1 MSVKRELVLVAD
13 DDEDIVR
20 FVEVNLRL
28 EGFDVV
34 TVNDGEQALQGAY
47 DLMPDLMLLDVMMPK
62 VDGFEVCQRLRAD
75 PRTKNMSVIMLT
87 AKSLSADKV
96 VGLTAGADDY
106 MIKPFDPVELVAR
119 VKSALRRSREMR
131 AINPLT
137 QLPGNVQIQ
146 EEVAERVANG
156 APFALMYIDLNDFKA
171 YNDFYGFARGDE
183 VIKLLAK
190 CAGSAVQEMAGS
202 DGFLGHIGGDDF
214 VALVDPEKAEIAAQK
229 VIECWDDSIPA
240 LYDDGDAKRG
250 YIEVMDRRK
259 EMHRFPLT
267 SVSVGIATNSQR
279 PIRSHWEASE
289 IATEMKTFA
298 KNQGKSAY
306 AIDRRTE
313 SYHQPRSLS
322 GTPTS
327 ADNEA

>member
-1 MSVKRELVLVAD
+1 MTVKREVILVAD

-28 EGFDVV
+28 EGFEVS
-34 TVNDGEQALQGAY
+34 TASDGEQALKGAY
-47 DLMPDLMLLDVMMPK
+47 ELLPDLILLDIMMPNL
-62 VDGFEVCQRLRAD
+62 DGFEVCQRLRSD

-146 EEVAERVANG
+146 EEVAARVASRE
-156 APFALMYIDLNDFKA
+156 PFALMYIDLNDFKA
-171 YNDFYGFARGDE
+171 FNDFYGFARGDE
-183 VIKLLAK
+183 VIKLLAR
-190 CAGSAVQEMAGS
+190 CAGTAVQKAVGS
-202 DGFLGHIGGDDF
+202 EAFLGHIGGDDF
-214 VALVDPEKAEIAAQK
+214 VAILDPEKAEEAADY
-229 VIECWDDSIPA
+229 VIECWDDEIPR
-240 LYDDGDAKRG
+240 LYDDTDVRRG
-250 YIEVMDRRK
+250 YIEVPDRRK
-259 EMHRFPLT
+259 ELHHFPIT
-267 SVSVGIATNSQR
+267 TVSIGIATNTQR

-298 KNQGKSAY
+298 KNQGRSAF

-313 SYHQPRSLS
+313 NF
-322 GTPTS
+322 TPPS
-327 ADNEA
+327 PV

>member
-1 MSVKRELVLVAD
+1 MSVKRELILVAD

-28 EGFDVV
+28 EGFEVA
-34 TVNDGEQALQGAY
+34 TATDGEQALQAAY
-47 DLMPDLMLLDVMMPK
+47 DLMPDLMLLDVMMPRL
-62 VDGFEVCQRLRAD
+62 DGFEVCQRLRSD

-146 EEVAERVANG
+146 EEVAGRVATG
-156 APFALMYIDLNDFKA
+156 RPFALMYVDLNDFKA
-171 YNDFYGFARGDE
+171 FNDFYGFARGDE
-183 VIKLLAK
+183 VIKLLAR
-190 CAGSAVQEMAGS
+190 CAGTAVHEAVGS
-202 DGFLGHIGGDDF
+202 EGFLGHIGGDDF
-214 VALVDPEKAEIAAQK
+214 VAIVDPNKAEVTAKAI
-229 VIECWDDSIPA
+229 IDCWDAEIGK
-240 LYDDGDAKRG
+240 LYDDEDAGRG
-250 YIEVMDRRK
+250 YIEVADRRK

-267 SVSVGIATNSQR
+267 TVSIGIATNVHR

-298 KNQGKSAY
+298 KSHGESAY
-306 AIDRRTE
+306 AMDRRTAPE
-313 SYHQPRSLS
+313 QV
-322 GTPTS
+322 
-327 ADNEA
+327 

>member
-1 MSVKRELVLVAD
+1 MKREVILVAD
-13 DDEDIVR
+13 DDEDILR

-28 EGFDVV
+28 EGFDVA
-34 TVNDGEQALQGAY
+34 TASDGEQALEGAY
-47 DLMPDLMLLDVMMPK
+47 EIMPDLILLDVMMPK
-62 VDGFEVCQRLRAD
+62 IDGFEVCQRLRAD

-131 AINPLT
+131 SINPLT

-146 EEVAERVANG
+146 EEVAGRVASG
-156 APFALMYIDLNDFKA
+156 EPFALAYIDLNDFKA
-171 YNDFYGFARGDE
+171 FNDFYGFARGDE

-190 CAGSAVQEMAGS
+190 CAGRGIQEAAGS

-214 VALVDPEKAEIAAQK
+214 VGILDPEKAEEAART
-229 VIECWDDSIPA
+229 IIGCWDSEIA
-240 LYDDGDAKRG
+240 RLYDEPDAERG
-250 YIEVMDRRK
+250 YIEIADRRK

-267 SVSVGIATNSQR
+267 TVSIGIATNTQR
-279 PIRSHWEASE
+279 PIRSHWEAAE

-298 KNQGKSAY
+298 KSQDKSAY
-306 AIDRRTE
+306 AIDRRADGTRPTPVTGDAPPTE
-313 SYHQPRSLS
+313 
-322 GTPTS
+322 
-327 ADNEA
+327 

>member
-1 MSVKRELVLVAD
+1 MGVKRELILVAD

-28 EGFDVV
+28 EGFEVA
-34 TVNDGEQALQGAY
+34 TASDGEQALEGAY
-47 DLMPDLMLLDVMMPK
+47 EMMPDLMLLDVMMPRI
-62 VDGFEVCQRLRAD
+62 DGFEVCQRLRAD

-146 EEVAERVANG
+146 EEVAAQVSSNQ
-156 APFALMYIDLNDFKA
+156 PFALMYIDLNDFKA

-190 CAGSAVQEMAGS
+190 CAGLAVQQKAGTE
-202 DGFLGHIGGDDF
+202 GFLGHIGGDDF
-214 VALVDPEKAEIAAQK
+214 VAIVNPEQAEEAADAI
-229 VIECWDDSIPA
+229 IECWDREIRR
-240 LYDDGDAKRG
+240 LYDDVDAERG
-250 YIEVMDRRK
+250 YIEVADRRK
-259 EMHRFPLT
+259 EMHQFPLT
-267 SVSVGIATNSQR
+267 TVSIGIATNTSR

-298 KNQGKSAY
+298 KSSGKSAY
-306 AIDRRTE
+306 AIDRR
-313 SYHQPRSLS
+313 S
-322 GTPTS
+322 GPART
-327 ADNEA
+327 

>member
-1 MSVKRELVLVAD
+1 VAVKREVILVAD

-28 EGFDVV
+28 EGFEVA
-34 TVNDGEQALQGAY
+34 TASDGEQALVAAY
-47 DLMPDLMLLDVMMPK
+47 DIMPDLMLLDVMMPK
-62 VDGFEVCQRLRAD
+62 IDGFEVCQRLRAD

-146 EEVAERVANG
+146 EEVAARVASG
-156 APFALMYIDLNDFKA
+156 QPFALMYIDLNDFKA

-183 VIKLLAK
+183 AIKLLAK
-190 CAGSAVQEMAGS
+190 CAGNAVQVAAGAE
-202 DGFLGHIGGDDF
+202 GFLGHIGGDDF
-214 VALVDPEKAEIAAQK
+214 VAVVDPEKAEAAAQD
-229 VIECWDDSIPA
+229 IIDCWDLEIPH
-240 LYDDGDAKRG
+240 LYDDSDATRG
-250 YIEVMDRRK
+250 YIEIADRRK

-267 SVSVGIATNSQR
+267 TVSVGIATTTQR

-289 IATEMKTFA
+289 IAAEMKTFA
-298 KNQGKSAY
+298 KSHGKSAF
-306 AIDRRTE
+306 AIDRRTD
-313 SYHQPRSLS
+313 SYFEAKAQP
-322 GTPTS
+322 TT
-327 ADNEA
+327 

>member
-1 MSVKRELVLVAD
+1 MSIKRELVLVAD

-34 TVNDGEQALQGAY
+34 TANDGEQALQGAY
-47 DLMPDLMLLDVMMPK
+47 ELMPDLMLLDVMMPK
-62 VDGFEVCQRLRAD
+62 LDGFVVCQRLRSD

-146 EEVAERVANG
+146 EEVAGRVASG
-156 APFALMYIDLNDFKA
+156 APFALMYIDLDDFKA

-183 VIKLLAK
+183 AIKLLAR
-190 CAGSAVQEMAGS
+190 CSGAAVHDAAGGEA
-202 DGFLGHIGGDDF
+202 FLGHIGGDDF
-214 VALVDPEKAEIAAQK
+214 VAIVDPETAEKAAQS
-229 VIECWDDSIPA
+229 IIDCWDREIPN
-240 LYDDGDAKRG
+240 LYDEPDAKRG
-250 YIEVMDRRK
+250 YIEVADRRK

-267 SVSVGIATNSQR
+267 SVSVGIATNTQR

-289 IATEMKTFA
+289 IATEMKAFA
-298 KNQGKSAY
+298 KRQRESAY

-313 SYHQPRSLS
+313 SSIQDRSEA
-322 GTPTS
+322 GTLKG
-327 ADNEA
+327 